1 MRIHYRF
8 TPSVEHGGMTFLARS
23 CLWVALCFSC
33 VLAAAQGVAT
43 PPPAAASAPAAADA
57 QPHFDILEFQV
68 EGNTVLPDEAI
79 EQAVTP
85 FLGPGQTMDSVEAA
99 RAALEKVYQNG
110 GYLTVF
116 VDVPEQRVADGVVM
130 LHVTEGRVERLKV
143 SGSRYFSQGYIRTRV
158 PELAEGKVPNF
169 NEVQRQLAAV
179 NRTEERRVQPLMRAG
194 IDPGTV
200 DTELKVSDK
209 LPLFGSVEINNHAA
223 ANTTPLRLS
232 ATARYENLF
241 QLDHSLSLTLA
252 TAPEHPSQSRVI
264 SLNYAIPDDQAT
276 WVLYALNSDSNV
288 AAVGDVNVLGKG
300 TTAGLRWVRPVGA
313 IADQAH
319 SVSLGLDYKDVQ
331 QQTTAGDSTISTPLR
346 YLPLQF
352 GYNGSIDEGPQR
364 ATQLSLTSTLAFRR
378 VLSRNVASC
387 PGGEQ
392 DQFACQRQDGDGSF
406 MTMRGDLRQSWPIGE
421 LGSLHAHGA
430 VQVATGPVPSGE
442 QFAIGGAETVR
453 GYYEAEEAG
462 DRGLL
467 GSLEWHSP
475 DASASLSRWMHR
487 DGSAGWNQAYAL
499 VFFDGAREW
508 VYDPATGQ
516 AAHHALGS
524 YGVGLRAR
532 LAKTVSSDFDIAR
545 PFRATPN
552 TPANETRASFRLAVD
567 Y

>member
-1 MRIHYRF
+1 MPAPNNMF
-8 TPSVEHGGMTFLARS
+8 MNFDQRS
-23 CLWVALCFSC
+23 CLWVALFLSSFGAFAK
-33 VLAAAQGVAT
+33 V
-43 PPPAAASAPAAADA
+43 PAAPTAPAVASSAPAPPDA

-79 EQAVTP
+79 EQAVMP
-85 FLGPGQTMDSVEAA
+85 FLGPDRQMGSVEAA
-99 RAALEKVYQNG
+99 RAALEKVYQSG

-116 VDVPEQRVADGVVM
+116 VDVPEQRIQDGVVI
-130 LHVTEGRVERLKV
+130 LNVTEGRVERLKV
-143 SGSRYFSQGYIRTRV
+143 SGSRYFSQGYIRAHV

-194 IDPGTV
+194 IAPGTV

-209 LPLFGSVEINNHAA
+209 LPLFGSVEIDNHAA

-252 TAPEHPSQSRVI
+252 TAPAHPSESRVV
-264 SLNYAIPDDQAT
+264 SLNYAIPAADQAT

-300 TTAGLRWVRPVGA
+300 TTAGLRFVRPVGA

-319 SVSLGLDYKDVQ
+319 SVSLGFDYKDVQ
-331 QQTTAGDSTISTPLR
+331 QQTTTGGSTISTPLR

-352 GYNGSIDEGPQR
+352 GYNGSFDEGAQR
-364 ATQLSLTSTLAFRR
+364 TTQLSLTSTLAFRR
-378 VLSRNVASC
+378 IFARNVASC
-387 PGGEQ
+387 PGGEA

-406 MTMRGDLRQSWPIGE
+406 ATLRGDLRQSWPIGS
-421 LGSLHAHGA
+421 LGSLHLHGA
-430 VQVATGPVPSGE
+430 AQAATGPVPSGE
-442 QFAIGGAETVR
+442 QFSIGGAETVR
-453 GYYEAEEAG
+453 GYFEAEEAG

-467 GSLEWHSP
+467 GSLEWHTP
-475 DASASLSRWMHR
+475 ELGETLSRWTR
-487 DGSAGWNQAYAL
+487 RDDGSPASLWTQTYVLA
-499 VFFDGAREW
+499 FFDGAREW
-508 VYDPATGQ
+508 VFDPATGQ
-516 AAHHALGS
+516 APHHALGS
-524 YGVGLRAR
+524 YGLGFRAH
-532 LAKTVSSDFDIAR
+532 LAKSITSEFDLAR
-545 PFRATPN
+545 PFRATSN
-552 TPANETRASFRLAVD
+552 TPANESRASFKLAVD